1 MKLVLNVNTFLSTNR
16 KALLFRSA
24 GLEICGRS
32 QGVREEENLTMKIW
46 AHRGCSQSHPE
57 NTITSF
63 EKAMNV
69 DLVTGIELDIQLTK
83 DGELVVIHDEK
94 VDRTTD
100 GIGYVRDFTLK
111 ELKTL
116 HIRTGKDEPEHIP
129 AMREVLDLLKPK
141 LLNGFKLNIELK
153 NSVYQYP
160 GMEEK
165 IVKLIAEYGVQDS
178 IVYSSFYPRSLL
190 NVHDLEPGAKL
201 GVLNS
206 WLSNCLFAAK
216 GMEKLLNIPEGTIA
230 LHPGGGG
237 LDISPDMLEG
247 RTVRAWFGGHLYPSK
262 PTGGR
267 MDFDKFTKAGVTDVF
282 INEPEV
288 Y

>member
-1 MKLVLNVNTFLSTNR
+1 
-16 KALLFRSA
+16 
-24 GLEICGRS
+24 
-32 QGVREEENLTMKIW
+32 MKIW
-46 AHRGCSQSHPE
+46 AHRGCSQNYPE

-83 DGELVVIHDEK
+83 DVELVVIHDEK

-178 IVYSSFYPRSLL
+178 IVYSSF
-190 NVHDLEPGAKL
+190 
-201 GVLNS
+201 
-206 WLSNCLFAAK
+206 
-216 GMEKLLNIPEGTIA
+216 IPDHFLMCT
-230 LHPGGGG
+230 
-237 LDISPDMLEG
+237 
-247 RTVRAWFGGHLYPSK
+247 
-262 PTGGR
+262 
-267 MDFDKFTKAGVTDVF
+267 
-282 INEPEV
+282 N
-288 Y
+288 

>member
-1 MKLVLNVNTFLSTNR
+1 
-16 KALLFRSA
+16 
-24 GLEICGRS
+24 
-32 QGVREEENLTMKIW
+32 MKIW
-46 AHRGCSQSHPE
+46 AHRGCSQNYPE
-57 NTITSF
+57 NTLTSF

-69 DLVTGIELDIQLTK
+69 DKVTGIELDIQLTK

-116 HIRTGKDEPEHIP
+116 HIRTGKEEPEHIP
-129 AMREVLDLLKPK
+129 TMREVLDLLKPR

-190 NVHDLEPGAKL
+190 NVYELEPGAKF

-230 LHPGGGG
+230 LHPGGSG
-237 LDISPDMLEG
+237 LDIAPDMLEG

-267 MDFDKFTKAGVTDVF
+267 MDFDKYAKAGVTDIF